1 MIMAIDETKYL
12 NVYTGTEV
20 NVQHLQNIFEQHKID
35 TIVKNNFESGLR
47 GGFGGGLPG
56 QVQLFVHE
64 DRRTEAEKIVADVF
78 PQQSSSEK

>member
-1 MIMAIDETKYL
+1 MAIDETKYI

-20 NVQHLQNIFEQHKID
+20 NVQHLQNIFEEHEIE
-35 TIVKNNFESGLR
+35 TLVKNNFESGLR

-64 DRRTEAEKIVADVF
+64 DRKAEAGKIVVDVF
-78 PQQSSSEK
+78 PKQASSDED